1 MSAYSLIN
9 PAMNRLLHSAW
20 HKSMSGR
27 IMAVSYKGRKSGKD
41 YTTPVSYYRDGNT
54 VYCFTNGSWRFNF
67 VNETPATLRLRGED
81 YESTGVI
88 LQENRARQADIMT
101 EYFKAVPQDKKFY
114 GVKCDSDGEPVRSQ
128 VEQAMQVIE
137 IIRFEIAS

>member
-9 PAMNRLLHSAW
+9 PAMNRLLHSSW

-27 IMAVSYKGRKSGKD
+27 IMTVTYKGRKSGKD
-41 YTTPVSYYRDGNT
+41 YVTPVSYYRDGNT
-54 VYCFTNGSWRFNF
+54 VYCFTNGNWRFNF
-67 VNETPATLRLRGED
+67 VDEAHATLRIRGND

-88 LQENRARQADIMT
+88 VHEDRSRQVDIMT

-114 GVKCDSDGEPVRSQ
+114 GVKCDNNGEPIRSQ
-128 VEQAMQVIE
+128 VEQASHVIE
-137 IIRFEIAS
+137 IIRFSLEA